1 MKITFLPKNISWEG
15 PEGPDLM
22 TIAAQVGIIMDGS
35 CGGKGICGKCR
46 VLIDGRSELACTYIP
61 TCDLTVELPDDEVLA
76 ADKISMSKLPRDFTP
91 RNGYGS
97 PDAGDGPA
105 LGLAFDVGT
114 TTVVGALYDMRDA
127 TCLGM
132 LARTN
137 PQGIYGADVISRIQ
151 FVSESEKNAGLDVL
165 HNLIANCLTDIG
177 SRLVKSTGH
186 DLSDLVKCVLC
197 GNTTMSHLAVG
208 KNPTALAIKPFA
220 PAYTGTY
227 ICKATE
233 VGIDLNGAMM
243 FYAMPN
249 IAGHVGG
256 DITANIV
263 ALRKRITGTRTL
275 LIDIGTNGEVF
286 CSNGARE
293 ACCSTAAGPA
303 FEGATIQMGMRAADG
318 AMERVSVN
326 GEGKLETRT
335 IGNVDPVGIC
345 GSGIIDAM
353 AMLAEHG
360 IVQPSGR
367 FSTIEELRA
376 QHTSDDLIRRV
387 RASAKTGR
395 PEFVLAF
402 GDNRPDVVISQ
413 QDVREVQLGKAAL
426 SAGIALL
433 MRHLDLGLDELDHL
447 FVAGAFGNHIDLA
460 AAQRIGLLPPCDPA
474 IVEFVGNAAII
485 GTSMCLLDD
494 SLLDGTHDLVAGIE
508 HVEIAEDDSFQRTY
522 LKAMSFEI

>member
-1 MKITFLPKNISWEG
+1 MKITFLPKHISWEG

-35 CGGKGICGKCR
+35 CGGKGVCGKCS
-46 VLIDGRSELACTYIP
+46 VLIDGTSELACTYVP
-61 TCDLTVELPDDEVLA
+61 NRDLVVELPSDEVLA
-76 ADKISMSKLPRDFTP
+76 ADKISMSKLPRGFVPSND
-91 RNGYGS
+91 YCS
-97 PDAGDGPA
+97 PSASSNPA
-105 LGLAFDVGT
+105 LGLAFDIGT

-151 FVSESEKNAGLDVL
+151 FVSESEQDAGLDVL
-165 HNLIANCLTDIG
+165 HRLIANCLTDIG
-177 SRLVKSTGH
+177 SRLIESTGH
-186 DLSDLVKCVLC
+186 RPSDLVKCVLC

-208 KNPTALAIKPFA
+208 ENPTALAIKPFT

-227 ICKATE
+227 ICKAAD
-233 VGIDLNGAMM
+233 VGIDFSGGTD
-243 FYAMPN
+243 FYALPN

-263 ALRKRITGTRTL
+263 ALRKRITATRTL

-286 CSNGARE
+286 CSNGAHE

-318 AMERVSVN
+318 AIERVSVN
-326 GEGKLETRT
+326 GEGKLETKT

-367 FSTIEELRA
+367 FSTLEELHT
-376 QHTSDDLIRRV
+376 QHTSDDLVERV
-387 RASAKTGR
+387 RTSEKTGR

-402 GDNRPDVVISQ
+402 GSNNSDVVISQ

-426 SAGIALL
+426 AAGITLL
-433 MRHLDLGLDELDHL
+433 MRHLDLKLDELDHL
-447 FVAGAFGNHIDLA
+447 FVSGAFGNHIDLA
-460 AAQRIGLLPPCDPA
+460 AAQRIGLLPPCDPS

-494 SLLDGTHDLVAGIE
+494 SLLEGTHDLVTSIE
-508 HVEIAEDDSFQRTY
+508 HVEIAEDDSFQRAY
-522 LKAMSFEI
+522 LKAMSFEL